1 MLGRGEHFRCGAN
14 FGDAAGVEDKDAI
27 REAGEESGIVS
38 DENHGE
44 AELLLE
50 SPKELEDF
58 LLGGGVEGRGWFI
71 GNHQGRP
78 ACDGLRDEDPLALA
92 SA

>member
-1 MLGRGEHFRCGAN
+1 LRCGAD
-14 FGDAAGVEDKDAI
+14 FGDSACVEYKDAI
-27 REAGEESGIVS
+27 RESGEKSGIVR

-58 LLGGGVEGRGWFI
+58 LLGGGVERRSWFI
-71 GNHQGRP
+71 CNH
-78 ACDGLRDEDPLALA
+78 
-92 SA
+92 